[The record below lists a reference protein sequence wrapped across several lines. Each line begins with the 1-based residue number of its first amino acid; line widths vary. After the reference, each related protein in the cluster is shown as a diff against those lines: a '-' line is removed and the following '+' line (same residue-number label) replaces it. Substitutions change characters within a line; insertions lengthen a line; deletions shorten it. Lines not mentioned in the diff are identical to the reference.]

1 MTFVFPINF
10 DTAYRKKEE
19 GEEELSPPS
28 GLCLTQEGNI
38 LLADDFNHRIQVYDQ
53 QFNLVTS
60 FGEKGKD
67 IGQLQYPKGLA
78 SDKEGN
84 IFVADSWNHR
94 VQKFD
99 PQGKALQSFGS
110 CGDDKGE
117 LNEPYDI
124 LVDTSGT
131 LIVVERYNHR
141 IQFFDMD
148 GKSLGWVG
156 QRGTTLEEKLADL
169 YETPS
174 DLIAPPLFEFP
185 TSIAR
190 DSCGNFF
197 ITDSGNHRI
206 HKFNN
211 RWQKILTFGEPGT
224 EPGQFQYPLCISIA
238 SNDLLYIADLNNNRI
253 QIFTC
258 FGQYLQA
265 IDSAD
270 IALEAPCL
278 TLVDS
283 TGNLFV
289 GSTFDTKIAKYQVSL
304 EGEDILSENLSKQEP
319 PSPEFFNY
327 YSLVQEKNKNKT
339 KSFTALEKTL
349 ELLLDD
355 PAKDISMQSP
365 LRLGRLA
372 FADREITESSL
383 NLAIPLIEQRL
394 DKSRIEMLSSFEIW
408 QEKAQKYNE
417 QEIKEQD
424 LIQKDPQGLRD
435 FNHDLYI
442 CEQEERKYFR
452 DTRSKFNSFRKTSQ
466 QLYDFIYHFSESK
479 ISEAQRESITQLMSR
494 QWEASIDIIKDYFD
508 RKEKSEESMVKIL
521 GNQGNDQLPSFL
533 IKYYYNCRIMDLLL
547 QLQFPLKAHCQIV
560 KVLARQAANNE
571 KIQKLVRGLTSK
583 SVFTENAIRILIR
596 FHEQWQ
602 ILENLEPQF
611 LETMDVALPYWG
623 NEDITL
629 LEPSIDDFSPV
640 VFDSENL
647 DITKVSQILQAQA
660 AEIKFED
667 GILSWG
673 PIQYKLDSLTN
684 KKNELIPKGLAT
696 LEAQSVFQDK
706 TEELLTQLD
715 ELGQQRRGL
724 DAQLKQVGMEDKTT
738 PISIYNNIAIIEF
751 QLNLMRRMIKG
762 IEINENLNL
771 HQLVIGAAIVKTLNP
786 AQQDSQLFD
795 ALKSYD
801 EKIKTQIQEISRE
814 RKSKTFEMHGYIKKQ
829 KQTTSAFEISN
840 IDESIRVEANIKE
853 VQTKIER
860 LELEFKR
867 LAKIKSML
875 NLILNFAKASSS
887 AQQTQLKQ
895 VFSFS
900 KVGSEIGS
908 PLTPQGLTH
917 NSKGDLLIAD
927 YEHHRIYCYTSE
939 GKYKFHFGSWGNTSN
954 DFKFPIN
961 LATDSQNNIYVIDE
975 GNGLIKKF
983 DAMGNFIL
991 QFQEGILGHVFSLSI
1006 DAQDRIHIA
1015 DPDNNRI
1022 AVFDSTGKEIPQS
1035 FSSKQSK
1042 HLHEPC
1048 GVFCLKEGGTIIGD
1062 RSEFLLKHFDAEGNL
1077 INKVNKEGLGF
1088 DDIYFLACDPQYG
1101 IYGSDFW
1108 HSQIIHL
1115 NSSLELMDVYRKQG
1129 HRTGEL
1135 GKTAG
1140 LSIHNG
1146 RLAAANFDSRKV
1158 QIFDL
1163 ST

>member
-10 DTAYRKKEE
+10 NTVYRKKGE
-19 GEEELSPPS
+19 GDEELSPPS
-28 GLCLTQEGNI
+28 GLCLTQEENI

-53 QFNLVTS
+53 QFNLVTN

-78 SDKEGN
+78 LDKEGN

-99 PQGKALQSFGS
+99 PQGKVLQSFGS

-197 ITDSGNHRI
+197 VTDSGNHRI

-211 RWQKILTFGEPGT
+211 RWEKILTFGESGT

-265 IDSAD
+265 IDNAD

-283 TGNLFV
+283 AGNLFV
-289 GSTFDTKIAKYQVSL
+289 GSTFDTKIAKYKVSL
-304 EGEDILSENLSKQEP
+304 EEEDTLSENLSKQEP
-319 PSPEFFNY
+319 PTPEFFNY
-327 YSLVQEKNKNKT
+327 YSLVQEKNKNKA
-339 KSFTALEKTL
+339 KSFAALEKTL
-349 ELLLDD
+349 KLLDD
-355 PAKDISMQSP
+355 PAKDINMQPP

-372 FADREITESSL
+372 FAGIEITESSL
-383 NLAIPLIEQRL
+383 NLAIPLIEQSL
-394 DKSRIEMLSSFEIW
+394 DKARIEMLSSFEIW
-408 QEKAQKYNE
+408 QETAQKYNE
-417 QEIKEQD
+417 QQIKEQD

-479 ISEAQRESITQLMSR
+479 ISETQRENLTKLMSR
-494 QWEASIDIIKDYFD
+494 QWKASTDIIKDYFD
-508 RKEKSEESMVKIL
+508 EKEKSEESMVEIL
-521 GNQGNDQLPSFL
+521 GNQGDGQLPSFL

-560 KVLARQAANNE
+560 KVLARQAANSE
-571 KIQKLVRGLTSK
+571 KTQELVRGLTSK
-583 SVFTENAIRILIR
+583 SVFTETAIRILIR

-602 ILENLEPQF
+602 ILEYLEPQF
-611 LETMDVALPYWG
+611 LETMDVTLPHWVD
-623 NEDITL
+623 EDITL

-647 DITKVSQILQAQA
+647 DIAKVSQIVQAQA
-660 AEIKFED
+660 CEIKLED

-673 PIQYKLDSLTN
+673 PMQYKLDSLTN
-684 KKNELIPKGLAT
+684 KKNELISKGLAT

-706 TEELLTQLD
+706 TEELLIQLD
-715 ELGQQRRGL
+715 ELGQQRRDL

-771 HQLVIGAAIVKTLNP
+771 HQLVVGSAIVKTLNP
-786 AQQDSQLFD
+786 GQQDSQLFD
-795 ALKSYD
+795 AIKSYS
-801 EKIKTQIQEISRE
+801 EKIKIQIQEIFRE
-814 RKSKTFEMHGYIKKQ
+814 RRSKHFEMPEYIKSKSKQ
-829 KQTTSAFEISN
+829 LPHLKF
-840 IDESIRVEANIKE
+840 
-853 VQTKIER
+853 
-860 LELEFKR
+860 
-867 LAKIKSML
+867 
-875 NLILNFAKASSS
+875 LILMN
-887 AQQTQLKQ
+887 
-895 VFSFS
+895 
-900 KVGSEIGS
+900 
-908 PLTPQGLTH
+908 PLG
-917 NSKGDLLIAD
+917 
-927 YEHHRIYCYTSE
+927 
-939 GKYKFHFGSWGNTSN
+939 
-954 DFKFPIN
+954 
-961 LATDSQNNIYVIDE
+961 
-975 GNGLIKKF
+975 
-983 DAMGNFIL
+983 
-991 QFQEGILGHVFSLSI
+991 
-1006 DAQDRIHIA
+1006 
-1015 DPDNNRI
+1015 
-1022 AVFDSTGKEIPQS
+1022 
-1035 FSSKQSK
+1035 
-1042 HLHEPC
+1042 
-1048 GVFCLKEGGTIIGD
+1048 
-1062 RSEFLLKHFDAEGNL
+1062 
-1077 INKVNKEGLGF
+1077 
-1088 DDIYFLACDPQYG
+1088 
-1101 IYGSDFW
+1101 
-1108 HSQIIHL
+1108 
-1115 NSSLELMDVYRKQG
+1115 
-1129 HRTGEL
+1129 
-1135 GKTAG
+1135 
-1140 LSIHNG
+1140 
-1146 RLAAANFDSRKV
+1146 
-1158 QIFDL
+1158 
-1163 ST
+1163 